1 MNELERNFKNVT
13 GGNFSD
19 FYNDYKPKLKWHLS
33 NYTGDLSVA
42 EDFAHDALIQ
52 GLKKLHQFDSSK
64 SQIQTWIT
72 TIGRNLVIKEWKDRK
87 KMPKVSLDKEIG
99 DENDTSLINFIPYDD
114 GKEKM
119 IKEKEIK
126 IKYNVTLEAISNLPH
141 KYKEVIEM
149 RELRKMPYKEIS
161 KELNRNLSTVK
172 SQIRKGRQ
180 LIIETIDKKFE
191 YIDKNGINEL

>member
-1 MNELERNFKNVT
+1 MNDLERNFKKIT

-52 GLKKLHQFDSSK
+52 GLQKLHQFDSSK

-87 KMPKVSLDKEIG
+87 KMPKVSLDKETN
-99 DENDTSLINFIPYDD
+99 EESNTSLINFIPYDD
-114 GKEKM
+114 GKKKK
-119 IKEKEIK
+119 IKEKETN
-126 IKYNVTLEAISNLPH
+126 IKYKITLKAINNLPI
-141 KYKEVIEM
+141 KYKQVIEM
-149 RELRKMPYKEIS
+149 RELNKMPYKEIAD
-161 KELNRNLSTVK
+161 KLNRNLSTVK

-180 LIIETIDKKFE
+180 LIINSIEKKFD
-191 YIDKNGINEL
+191 YIDKNGIDEL